1 MNLRARNPRGG
12 FTLIELMI
20 SVALMAIV
28 IGSAYA
34 CLSAGVNGKRVIE
47 ARAEGMQ
54 SARVALN
61 MIATDLRSTIPMAG
75 NVEFVG
81 MRRIVGEI
89 DADNL
94 DFSTRNY
101 NPKRLREPDYCEIS
115 YFLTRDPESDSF
127 ILVRRRDPTPDP
139 EPMEGGLQEEI
150 ARGVRGLRF
159 EFYDGFEWF
168 EEWGDPEGKTKGM
181 TLPPSNSYGLP
192 EAVRITIVFDPETR
206 PRRDTTADE
215 TKLEDEAKSPM
226 TFQTM
231 ARLDLAP
238 LFNRQAIA
246 SQNANTGNQS
256 TQQQTQQ
263 APGGVPE

>member
-1 MNLRARNPRGG
+1 MILRLQERRRG

-20 SVALMAIV
+20 SAALMAIV

-34 CLSAGVNGKRVIE
+34 CLSAGINGKRLIE

-61 MIATDLRSTIPMAG
+61 MIATDLRATIPLAG
-75 NVEFVG
+75 SVEFVG
-81 MRRIVGEI
+81 MRRTLGEM

-94 DFSTRNY
+94 DFATRNY

-115 YFLTRDPESDSF
+115 YFLTRDPEADSF

-168 EEWGDPEGKTKGM
+168 DEWGDPEGKTKGM

-206 PRRDTTADE
+206 SRRQTDGVKVE
-215 TKLEDEAKSPM
+215 EAAEEKAPM

-238 LFNRQAIA
+238 MFNQQTVA
-246 SQNANTGNQS
+246 SQNANSGSQAAP
-256 TQQQTQQ
+256 QTQP
-263 APGGVPE
+263 APGGIEQ

>member
-1 MNLRARNPRGG
+1 MILRVQERRGG
-12 FTLIELMI
+12 FTLIELVI
-20 SVALMAIV
+20 SAALMAIV

-34 CLSAGVNGKRVIE
+34 CLSAGINGRRLIE

-61 MIATDLRSTIPMAG
+61 MIATDLRATIPMSG
-75 NVEFVG
+75 SIEFVG
-81 MRRIVGEI
+81 MRRTLGEI

-101 NPKRLREPDYCEIS
+101 NPKRLRQPDYCEIS
-115 YFLTRDPESDSF
+115 YFLARDPESESF

-159 EFYDGFEWF
+159 EYYDGFEWF
-168 EEWGDPEGKTKGM
+168 DEWGDPEGKTKGM
-181 TLPPSNSYGLP
+181 TFPPSNSYGLP
-192 EAVRITIVFDPETR
+192 EAVKITIVFDPETR
-206 PRRDTTADE
+206 PRRE
-215 TKLEDEAKSPM
+215 TDEAKPEEEDEKSPM
-226 TFQTM
+226 AFQTI

-238 LFNRQAIA
+238 MFNQQAIA
-246 SQNANTGNQS
+246 SQNANSESQTASQG
-256 TQQQTQQ
+256 QQGREGAAQ
-263 APGGVPE
+263 

>member
-1 MNLRARNPRGG
+1 MNLRALHNRHG

-168 EEWGDPEGKTKGM
+168 DEWGDPEGKTKGM
-181 TLPPSNSYGLP
+181 ALPPSNSYGLP

-206 PRRDTTADE
+206 PRRE
-215 TKLEDEAKSPM
+215 MDEAKPDDEAM

-238 LFNRQAIA
+238 LFNRQVIA
-246 SQNANTGNQS
+246 SQNANSGNQS
-256 TQQQTQQ
+256 TQQQQTQQ